1 MKDILLCCTN
11 QKNVLK
17 KELKDWNFEVYLLIE
32 EPSSWFPLI
41 ESMKMTCARSY
52 AFLNFL

>member
-32 EPSSWFPLI
+32 EPSS
-41 ESMKMTCARSY
+41 
-52 AFLNFL
+52 